1 MREMPKIDYNGTV
14 REMTAAE
21 LEESLTLKV
30 EEVEPS
36 AEERIAN
43 LEAMI
48 AKLIAHGDGA

>member
-1 MREMPKIDYNGTV
+1 MPKIDYNGTV